1 MLVPKGSVPCEPVW
15 SSLDL
20 NVILNVCKKKLA
32 CEMSKEKH
40 PSAGSSVCC
49 HSPREAVGASAVPS
63 GEVLGFAP
71 YLWKSA
77 LPGSCQ
83 PAPFSCRLPSH
94 RRAMA
99 KAGCVLCHCSLCTVR
114 LMFIEETH
122 IWLCAVLELQT
133 KAWSGKHLPILERET
148 QASGQT
154 DLDYRK
160 QPLQPTPVCPC
171 WVSEVIDG
179 T

>member
-1 MLVPKGSVPCEPVW
+1 MLVPKGSVPCEPAW

-20 NVILNVCKKKLA
+20 NVILNVFKKKLA

-40 PSAGSSVCC
+40 PSAGSSVHC

-63 GEVLGFAP
+63 REVLGSAP
-71 YLWKSA
+71 HLWKSA

-83 PAPFSCRLPSH
+83 PAPFSCRLPSQ

-99 KAGCVLCHCSLCTVR
+99 KAGCVLCHSSLCTVR

-122 IWLCAVLELQT
+122 IWLCSVLKLQT
-133 KAWSGKHLPILERET
+133 KAWSGKHLSILERET

-160 QPLQPTPVCPC
+160 AAATAHPRLPLLGV
-171 WVSEVIDG
+171 
-179 T
+179 